1 MEKFKGFIPALKKSS
16 WQNKLPAVFGTSLHC
31 CWLDKLLNLHYY
43 TQLYVCVYLC
53 LCVCWLALSGLPQS
67 KVASYPTNAQL
78 NAAALWELP
87 MKLLF
92 RLNYGSCFS
101 AFARLAALAALAC
114 CQSYLCSGHIC
125 VNVLGA
131 SVCVCVWVYSFAIL
145 YTLLPQGN
153 NSFCCHRCWM
163 PLSRQLNAVVSNR
176 LRSSSSS
183 YSLDSNI
190 LGSILSSI
198 LNSFVS

>member
-16 WQNKLPAVFGTSLHC
+16 WQNKLPTVFGTSLHC

-43 TQLYVCVYLC
+43 TQLCLC
-53 LCVCWLALSGLPQS
+53 ICVCWLALSGLPQS

-114 CQSYLCSGHIC
+114 CQSYLCSRHIC
-125 VNVLGA
+125 VYVSGA
-131 SVCVCVWVYSFAIL
+131 SECVCLSVFV
-145 YTLLPQGN
+145 
-153 NSFCCHRCWM
+153 CHSLHFVA
-163 PLSRQLNAVVSNR
+163 PRQ
-176 LRSSSSS
+176 
-183 YSLDSNI
+183 
-190 LGSILSSI
+190 
-198 LNSFVS
+198 